1 MYALHGGP
9 TDDPRFDRSGPC
21 QGTNTGSPQS
31 NRQTNRGNCLT
42 IFQMKATPL
51 PANIRIFS
59 DVTKVSRT
67 NIIQLKADG
76 VLNPDD
82 TVISWARLSPKL
94 VAREITEVQ
103 AKQLILLELSKD
115 KAVREDIVTRLVNYL
130 SYSVRESTL
139 AKIAEFRKPAK
150 KAKKK

>member
-1 MYALHGGP
+1 
-9 TDDPRFDRSGPC
+9 
-21 QGTNTGSPQS
+21 
-31 NRQTNRGNCLT
+31 
-42 IFQMKATPL
+42 MKATPL